1 MNSTGR
7 TVFLAQIDGL
17 LQSRQLPD
25 AERAC
30 NDALASTPGNADVLL
45 RLAHARQQMGNFDGM
60 LEAVTLAA
68 SAAPSRLD
76 VKLVNASALAHCGLI
91 AEARAALS
99 DVQKAAQSDSAGL
112 RHVAEAW
119 VHLNGFVNAEQCLR
133 RLLVLSPDDT
143 SALFALSSVRV
154 ALGDMTEAE
163 TLLDAVI
170 AKARFDHDAFYNRST
185 LRRQSAASNHV
196 VELQAQL
203 KAQSIGGRKPSSA
216 GEVPLCYALAKEFE
230 DLGDHARSAEFLF
243 RGAGVRRRQMS
254 YRVETDVEA
263 MAALEMAF
271 PTAALD
277 GVQVEHDRP
286 GPIFIVGLPRSGTTL
301 VDRIMSAHSAVAS
314 LGELT
319 DLALAVTRLNFP
331 AGNKLA
337 LIGKSAGMDFATLG
351 AAYRRAIGGYGAGKA
366 WLIDKTPANFLYLG
380 LIVKAMPEARIIHLR
395 RHPMAAGHA
404 MFKTLFRMGYPF
416 SYDLE
421 DLGKYIAAY
430 LRLMDHWRRAMP
442 GRFLDVD
449 YEELVHHQEPV
460 SQRML
465 EHCGLSWEDDC
476 LSFHE
481 NSSPSATASASQVR
495 QPMYQGSVELWR
507 RYERELEPLARTL
520 SGLGVTI

>member
-1 MNSTGR
+1 MAAGLNNTGR
-7 TVFLAQIDGL
+7 ATFLAHIDRL
-17 LQSRQLPD
+17 LQARQLLD

-30 NDALASTPGNADVLL
+30 NDALAGGPSDADVLL
-45 RLAHARQQMGNFDGM
+45 RLAHARQQMGNFSGM
-60 LEAVTLAA
+60 LEAAAHAA
-68 SAAPSRLD
+68 SASTARLD
-76 VKLVNASALAHCGLI
+76 ARLVKASALAHCGQI
-91 AEARAALS
+91 AEARAALA
-99 DVQKAAQSDSAGL
+99 DVQRVAQSDPAGL

-119 VHLNGFVNAEQCLR
+119 VHLNGFANAEQCLR
-133 RLLVLSPDDT
+133 RLLELAPGEP

-185 LRRQSAASNHV
+185 LRRQTLASNHV
-196 VELQAQL
+196 VQLQAQL
-203 KAQSIGGRKPSSA
+203 HLQKANGA
-216 GEVPLCYALAKEFE
+216 GEVPLCYALSKELE
-230 DLGDHARSAEFLF
+230 DLGEHARAAEFLF
-243 RGAGVRRRQMS
+243 RGAATRRRQMS

-263 MAALEMAF
+263 MAALELAF
-271 PTAALD
+271 PAETLA
-277 GVQVEHDRP
+277 GVQVEHGRA

-301 VDRIMSAHSAVAS
+301 VDRIISAHSAVAS

-337 LIGKSAGMDFATLG
+337 LIGKSAGMDFAALG
-351 AAYRRAIGGYGAGKA
+351 AAYRQAIGGYGAGKA

-380 LIVKAMPEARIIHLR
+380 LIAKAMPEARIIHLR

-460 SQRML
+460 SRRML
-465 EHCGLSWEDDC
+465 EHCGLPWENAC
-476 LSFHE
+476 LHFHE
-481 NSSPSATASASQVR
+481 NSSPSATASAAQVR
-495 QPMYQGSVELWR
+495 QPMHQGSVELWR

-520 SGLGVTI
+520 SGLGVPL